1 MSIDDPRLSKE
12 HFEIEQ
18 DPEGSWLNIT
28 DLGSQNGTWLVI
40 LNYLEDKVVP
50 EIEYQNPEMGAFKF
64 EMGTSCYTLE
74 EMIEA
79 YEAPEILSD
88 LCLLDLY
95 SLNDVLEIKQHELET
110 RVTKAMITPDRMEK
124 CLTMMEALRRD
135 FNENAGNLR
144 NRIILKVISGKY
156 KDITIEIG
164 YRGSKIGIV
173 SNKAIKNL
181 VFTSYNFSETFDMN
195 LFDINFK
202 NGTYHLK
209 SYGFSKIYKKF
220 NPQEKHKIFPGHR
233 ICAGSQIFTLLQ

>member
-1 MSIDDPRLSKE
+1 MDV
-12 HFEIEQ
+12 
-18 DPEGSWLNIT
+18 EGNWLNIT

-40 LNYLEDKVVP
+40 LNYLEDQVLP
-50 EIEYQNPEMGAFKF
+50 EIEYQNPEIGAFKF
-64 EMGTSCYTLE
+64 ELGTTCYTLE
-74 EMIEA
+74 EMMEA

-95 SLNDVLEIKQHELET
+95 SLPDILEIKDHQLET

-124 CLTMMEALRRD
+124 CSSMMKALKRD
-135 FNENAGNLR
+135 FNEGSVYLK

-156 KDITIEIG
+156 KGITIEIG
-164 YRGSKIGIV
+164 YRGSKIGILE
-173 SNKAIKNL
+173 NKAVKNL
-181 VFTSYNFSETFDMN
+181 AFTSYNFSETFDMN

-202 NGTYHLK
+202 NGSYYLK